1 MKILDRLRSLPSGAR
16 WVLTLFLV
24 LGYFPLFLH
33 LDTLPARLFDE
44 SRQALSALE
53 MLRSGDWLVTR
64 YQGVTDLYN
73 TKPPLLFWLI
83 TASYALLGPGELAM
97 RLPVAILAWSTCF
110 VLLLYLWRVTAS
122 PWTGL
127 FAALILLTS
136 GGYVTTHVARTADFD
151 APMIF
156 FMFTSMVLLH
166 RWSRGGTGQLI
177 FWSMVLLTL
186 GVLTKSVQAM
196 LYVPGILAALIWE
209 RRLVPLLKA
218 RWTYLGAGFFIL
230 IIGGFLLVR
239 EGAEAGYLQA
249 VIYNDITG
257 RAGEALDG
265 HAAPPEFYIQLLY
278 TWQFNHWWWM
288 SVLGATIGLA
298 HRDVTIRSWT
308 RWLVCISSCYLVA
321 ITSAQTKMEWY
332 NAPLLPL
339 LAALAAIPLH
349 VAVLVLKEERIT
361 TSFLAWRV
369 LPATVMVLVFI
380 VPYLTMLGKVYKPK
394 ENAWDWTY
402 YDCAYAIR
410 RIVQSRDAMVADAL
424 CYSGDR
430 QHLNFQIALLKEQG
444 HELSLAPVDALK
456 PGMSVMLS
464 QPEVE
469 EGIKRRF
476 HLLLLEQRDA
486 LRVYRL
492 LDGRS
497 ERVPEATSMNK
508 Q

>member
-1 MKILDRLRSLPSGAR
+1 MALLARLRALPSGAK
-16 WVLTLFLV
+16 WAVALFLV

-53 MLRSGDWLVTR
+53 MLRTGDWLVTR

-97 RLPVAILAWSTCF
+97 RLPVAILAWLTCF
-110 VLLLYLWRVTAS
+110 ALLRYVWRLTGS

-156 FMFTSMVLLH
+156 FMFTSMVLIH
-166 RWSRGGTGQLI
+166 RWSRAGDGHLV
-177 FWSMVLLTL
+177 FWSLVLLSL
-186 GVLTKSVQAM
+186 GVFTKSVQAM
-196 LYVPGILAALIWE
+196 LYLPGILFALIWE
-209 RRLVPLLKA
+209 RRLVPLLKE
-218 RWTYLGAGFFIL
+218 RWTYIGAGFFL
-230 IIGGFLLVR
+230 LLIGGFLVVR
-239 EGAEAGYLQA
+239 EGAEAGYLEA
-249 VIYNDITG
+249 VLYNDITG
-257 RAGEALDG
+257 RAGQALDG
-265 HAAPPEFYIQLLY
+265 HAAPPEFYIKLLY

-288 SVLGATIGLA
+288 SLLGAALGLA
-298 HRDVTIRSWT
+298 HRDETIRSWT
-308 RWLVCISSCYLVA
+308 RWLVCISVCYLVA

-349 VAVLVLKEERIT
+349 VVMFVLKEERIT
-361 TSFLAWRV
+361 SSFLAWRV
-369 LPATVMVLVFI
+369 LPATLAILIFT

-410 RIVQSRDAMVADAL
+410 RAVREKVKPAADVV
-424 CYSGDR
+424 CFKGDR
-430 QHLNFQIALLKEQG
+430 QHLDFQLALL
-444 HELSLAPVDALK
+444 HEAGSDLPYADIGALAS
-456 PGMSVMLS
+456 GTTVMLS
-464 QPEVE
+464 QEAVE
-469 EGIKRRF
+469 DEMIRSY
-476 HLLLLEQRDA
+476 HALLLESRDA
-486 LRVYRL
+486 MRIYRIL
-492 LDGRS
+492 GR
-497 ERVPEATSMNK
+497 K
-508 Q
+508 

>member
-1 MKILDRLRSLPSGAR
+1 MAFLARLRALPSGAK
-16 WVLTLFLV
+16 WALALFLV

-53 MLRSGDWLVTR
+53 MLRTGDWLVTR
-64 YQGVTDLYN
+64 YQGLTDLYN

-97 RLPVAILAWSTCF
+97 RLPVAILAWLTCF
-110 VLLLYLWRVTAS
+110 VLLRYVWRLTGS

-156 FMFTSMVLLH
+156 FMFTSMVLIH
-166 RWSRGGTGQLI
+166 RWSRAGDGHLV
-177 FWSMVLLTL
+177 FWSLVLLSL
-186 GVLTKSVQAM
+186 GVFTKSVQAM
-196 LYVPGILAALIWE
+196 LYLPGILFALIWE
-209 RRLVPLLKA
+209 RRLVPLLKE
-218 RWTYLGAGFFIL
+218 RWTYIGAGFFL
-230 IIGGFLLVR
+230 LLIGGFLVLR
-239 EGAEAGYLQA
+239 EGAEAGYLEA
-249 VIYNDITG
+249 VLYNDITG
-257 RAGEALDG
+257 RAGQALDG
-265 HAAPPEFYIQLLY
+265 HAAPPEFYIKLLY

-288 SVLGATIGLA
+288 SLLGAALGLA
-298 HRDVTIRSWT
+298 HRDETIRSWT
-308 RWLVCISSCYLVA
+308 RWLVCISVCYLVA
-321 ITSAQTKMEWY
+321 ITSARTKMEWY

-349 VAVLVLKEERIT
+349 VVMFVLKEERIT
-361 TSFLAWRV
+361 PSFLAWRV
-369 LPATVMVLVFI
+369 LPATLAILIFT

-410 RIVQSRDAMVADAL
+410 RVVRNGDAMVADVL

-430 QHLNFQIALLKEQG
+430 QHLNFQVALLKEMG
-444 HELSLAPVDALK
+444 LDMLTTSRDELR
-456 PGMSVMLS
+456 PGMTVMLS

-469 EGIKRRF
+469 EWVQRRF
-476 HLLLLEQRDA
+476 HHLLLEQKDA

-492 LDGRS
+492 LAEKRN
-497 ERVPEATSMNK
+497 EAPSIDPTAK
-508 Q
+508 